1 MATVGIWSVK
11 NNLSRVIDYVS
22 DEKKVDEQ
30 TFKDLHN
37 ELEYISDDYKTE
49 EKKYVTG
56 INCSTNNACEEMKE
70 IKKLFQKEDGIIAFH
85 AYQSFKEGE
94 VTPEQAHKIG
104 IQLAEEM
111 WGDRFQVV
119 VATHLNTNHIH
130 NHFVINSVSFVD
142 GKKYYDNRMSYAE
155 LRRLNDQ
162 ICMEHNLS
170 YLEEKKTKKGLYYIN
185 YQDKADKIIY
195 SKQTKSDV
203 DMAIALAN
211 SYSEFLHILENMNYE
226 VKERASKLSVRNLEY
241 KRNIRI
247 ERQFGNDYSIENIK
261 KQIAGMYLPEKQ
273 NQYRRYFEK
282 DKVIDTLMKMNCKGL
297 AFKYINYLKLLNK
310 YPTYIRSHR
319 VSNQLQR
326 DVMQMNLISNQTI
339 FLAKYRIDTL
349 GDLENKYKELRRE
362 TRIKK
367 EDNNL
372 KDELHICESIIFRKN
387 SILDEEKENKKE
399 VVVHEPIK

>member
-56 INCSTNNACEEMKE
+56 INCSTINACKEMKE
-70 IKKLFQKEDGIIAFH
+70 IKKHFQKEDGIIAFH

-94 VTPEQAHKIG
+94 VTPEQAHNIG

-211 SYSEFLHILENMNYE
+211 SYSEFLRILENMNYE

-261 KQIAGMYLPEKQ
+261 KQIAGIYLPEKQ

-349 GDLENKYKELRRE
+349 DDLENKYKELRRE

-367 EDNNL
+367 EDNSL

-387 SILDEEKENKKE
+387 SILEEEKENKKE

>member
-56 INCSTNNACEEMKE
+56 INCSTNNACKEMKE
-70 IKKLFQKEDGIIAFH
+70 IKKHFQKEDGIIAFH

-94 VTPEQAHKIG
+94 VTPEQAHNIG

-142 GKKYYDNRMSYAE
+142 EKKYYDNRMSYAE

-261 KQIAGMYLPEKQ
+261 KQIAGIYLPEKQ
-273 NQYRRYFEK
+273 PF
-282 DKVIDTLMKMNCKGL
+282 I
-297 AFKYINYLKLLNK
+297 
-310 YPTYIRSHR
+310 
-319 VSNQLQR
+319 
-326 DVMQMNLISNQTI
+326 
-339 FLAKYRIDTL
+339 
-349 GDLENKYKELRRE
+349 
-362 TRIKK
+362 
-367 EDNNL
+367 
-372 KDELHICESIIFRKN
+372 
-387 SILDEEKENKKE
+387 
-399 VVVHEPIK
+399 

>member
-56 INCSTNNACEEMKE
+56 INCSTNNACKEMKE
-70 IKKLFQKEDGIIAFH
+70 IKKHFQKEDGIIAFH

-94 VTPEQAHKIG
+94 VTPEQAHNIG

-261 KQIAGMYLPEKQ
+261 KQIAGIYLPEKQ
-273 NQYRRYFEK
+273 NQYRRYFER

-326 DVMQMNLISNQTI
+326 DVMQMNLISNQTT

-349 GDLENKYKELRRE
+349 DDLENKYKELRRE

>member
-1 MATVGIWSVK
+1 MATVGIWNVK

-56 INCSTNNACEEMKE
+56 INCSTINACKEMKE
-70 IKKLFQKEDGIIAFH
+70 IKKHFQKEDGIIAFH

-94 VTPEQAHKIG
+94 VTPKQAHNLG

-261 KQIAGMYLPEKQ
+261 KQIAGIYLPEKK
-273 NQYRRYFEK
+273 NQYKRYFEK
-282 DKVIDTLMKMNCKGL
+282 DKIIDTLMKMN
-297 AFKYINYLKLLNK
+297 
-310 YPTYIRSHR
+310 
-319 VSNQLQR
+319 
-326 DVMQMNLISNQTI
+326 
-339 FLAKYRIDTL
+339 
-349 GDLENKYKELRRE
+349 YK
-362 TRIKK
+362 
-367 EDNNL
+367 
-372 KDELHICESIIFRKN
+372 
-387 SILDEEKENKKE
+387 
-399 VVVHEPIK
+399 

>member
-56 INCSTNNACEEMKE
+56 INCSTNNACKEMKE
-70 IKKLFQKEDGIIAFH
+70 IKKHFQKEDGIIAFH

-94 VTPEQAHKIG
+94 VTPEQAHNIG

-261 KQIAGMYLPEKQ
+261 KQIAGIYLPEKQ

-349 GDLENKYKELRRE
+349 DDLENKYNELRRE

>member
-22 DEKKVDEQ
+22 DKKKVDEQ

-56 INCSTNNACEEMKE
+56 INCSSNNACKEMKE
-70 IKKLFQKEDGIIAFH
+70 IKKHFQKEDGIIAFH

-94 VTPEQAHKIG
+94 VTPEQAHNIG

-226 VKERASKLSVRNLEY
+226 VRERASKLSVRNLEY

-261 KQIAGMYLPEKQ
+261 KQIAGIYLPEKT

-297 AFKYINYLKLLNK
+297 AFRYINYLKLLNK
-310 YPTYIRSHR
+310 YPTYIRNHR

-349 GDLENKYKELRRE
+349 DDLENKYKELRRE

>member
-56 INCSTNNACEEMKE
+56 INCSTINACKEMKE
-70 IKKLFQKEDGIIAFH
+70 IKKHFQKEDGIIAFH

-94 VTPEQAHKIG
+94 VTPKQAHNIG

-261 KQIAGMYLPEKQ
+261 KQIAGIYLPEKQ

-310 YPTYIRSHR
+310 YPTYIRNHR

-349 GDLENKYKELRRE
+349 DDLENKYKELRRE

>member
-11 NNLSRVIDYVS
+11 NNLSRVIDYAS

-56 INCSTNNACEEMKE
+56 INCSTNNACKEMKE
-70 IKKLFQKEDGIIAFH
+70 IKKHFQKEDGIIAFH

-94 VTPEQAHKIG
+94 VTPEQAHSIG

-203 DMAIALAN
+203 DMAITLAN

-261 KQIAGMYLPEKQ
+261 KQIAGIYLPEKQ

-310 YPTYIRSHR
+310 YPTYIRNHR

-339 FLAKYRIDTL
+339 FLAKSRIDTL
-349 GDLENKYKELRRE
+349 DDLENKYKELRRE

>member
-56 INCSTNNACEEMKE
+56 INCSTNNACKEMKE
-70 IKKLFQKEDGIIAFH
+70 IKKHFQKEDGIIAFH

-94 VTPEQAHKIG
+94 VTPEQAHNIG

-261 KQIAGMYLPEKQ
+261 KQIAGIYLPEKQ

-297 AFKYINYLKLLNK
+297 AFKYINYLKRN
-310 YPTYIRSHR
+310 HR

-349 GDLENKYKELRRE
+349 DDLENKYKELRRE

>member
-56 INCSTNNACEEMKE
+56 INCSTNNACKEMKE
-70 IKKLFQKEDGIIAFH
+70 IKKHFQKEDGIIAFH

-94 VTPEQAHKIG
+94 VTPEQAHNIG

-273 NQYRRYFEK
+273 NQYRRYFDK

-297 AFKYINYLKLLNK
+297 AFKYINYLKMLNK
-310 YPTYIRSHR
+310 YPTYIRNHR

-339 FLAKYRIDTL
+339 LLAKYRIDTL
-349 GDLENKYKELRRE
+349 EDLENKYKELRRE

>member
-56 INCSTNNACEEMKE
+56 INCSTINACKEMKE
-70 IKKLFQKEDGIIAFH
+70 IKKHFQKEDGIIAFH

-94 VTPEQAHKIG
+94 VTPEQAHNIG

-226 VKERASKLSVRNLEY
+226 VKARASKLSVRNLEY

-261 KQIAGMYLPEKQ
+261 KQIAGIYLPEKQ

-310 YPTYIRSHR
+310 YPTYIKNHR

-349 GDLENKYKELRRE
+349 DDLENKYKELRRE

>member
-37 ELEYISDDYKTE
+37 ELEYIYDDYKTE

-56 INCSTNNACEEMKE
+56 INCSTNNACKEMKE
-70 IKKLFQKEDGIIAFH
+70 IKKHFQKEDGIIAFH

-94 VTPEQAHKIG
+94 VTPEQAHNIG

-130 NHFVINSVSFVD
+130 NHFLINSVSFVD

-261 KQIAGMYLPEKQ
+261 KQIAGIYLPEKQ

-349 GDLENKYKELRRE
+349 DDLENKYKELRRE

>member
-37 ELEYISDDYKTE
+37 ELKYISDDYKTE

-56 INCSTNNACEEMKE
+56 INCSTNNACKEMKE
-70 IKKLFQKEDGIIAFH
+70 IKKHFQKEDGIIAFH

-94 VTPEQAHKIG
+94 VTPEQAHNIG

-261 KQIAGMYLPEKQ
+261 KQIAGIYLPEKQ

-310 YPTYIRSHR
+310 YPTYIRNHR

-349 GDLENKYKELRRE
+349 DDLENKYKELRRE

-387 SILDEEKENKKE
+387 SILEEEKENKKE

>member
-56 INCSTNNACEEMKE
+56 INCSTNNACKEMKE
-70 IKKLFQKEDGIIAFH
+70 IKKHFQKEDGIIAFH

-94 VTPEQAHKIG
+94 VTPEQAHNIG
-104 IQLAEEM
+104 IQLTEEM

-142 GKKYYDNRMSYAE
+142 GKKCYDNRISYAE

-261 KQIAGMYLPEKQ
+261 KQIAGIYLPEKQ

-310 YPTYIRSHR
+310 YPTYIKNHR

-349 GDLENKYKELRRE
+349 DDLENKYNELRRE
-362 TRIKK
+362 TRIK

-387 SILDEEKENKKE
+387 SILEEEKENKKE

>member
-56 INCSTNNACEEMKE
+56 INCSTNNACKEMKE

-261 KQIAGMYLPEKQ
+261 KQIAGIYLPEKQ

-339 FLAKYRIDTL
+339 FLAKYRIDTIE
-349 GDLENKYKELRRE
+349 DLENKYKELRRE

>member
-56 INCSTNNACEEMKE
+56 INCSTNNACKEMKE
-70 IKKLFQKEDGIIAFH
+70 IKKHFQKEDGIIAFH

-94 VTPEQAHKIG
+94 VTPEQAHNIG

-261 KQIAGMYLPEKQ
+261 KQIAGIYLPEKQ

-349 GDLENKYKELRRE
+349 DDLENKYNELRRE

-387 SILDEEKENKKE
+387 SILEEEKENKKE

>member
-56 INCSTNNACEEMKE
+56 INCSTINACKEMKE
-70 IKKLFQKEDGIIAFH
+70 IKKHFQKEDGIIAFH

-94 VTPEQAHKIG
+94 VTPEQAHNIG

-261 KQIAGMYLPEKQ
+261 KQIAGIYLPEKQ
-273 NQYRRYFEK
+273 NQYRRYFECYA
-282 DKVIDTLMKMNCKGL
+282 NE
-297 AFKYINYLKLLNK
+297 LNK
-310 YPTYIRSHR
+310 
-319 VSNQLQR
+319 
-326 DVMQMNLISNQTI
+326 
-339 FLAKYRIDTL
+339 
-349 GDLENKYKELRRE
+349 
-362 TRIKK
+362 
-367 EDNNL
+367 
-372 KDELHICESIIFRKN
+372 
-387 SILDEEKENKKE
+387 
-399 VVVHEPIK
+399 

>member
-11 NNLSRVIDYVS
+11 NNLSRVIDYIS

-56 INCSTNNACEEMKE
+56 INCSTNNACKEMKE
-70 IKKLFQKEDGIIAFH
+70 IKKHFQKEDGIIAFH

-94 VTPEQAHKIG
+94 VTPEQAHNIG

-162 ICMEHNLS
+162 ICMEHDLS

-261 KQIAGMYLPEKQ
+261 KQIAGIYLPEKQ

-349 GDLENKYKELRRE
+349 DDLENKYKELRRE

-399 VVVHEPIK
+399 VVVHESIK

>member
-11 NNLSRVIDYVS
+11 NNLSRVIDYAS

-56 INCSTNNACEEMKE
+56 INCSTNNACKEMKE
-70 IKKLFQKEDGIIAFH
+70 IKKHFQKEDGIIAFH

-94 VTPEQAHKIG
+94 VTPEQAHSIG

-203 DMAIALAN
+203 DMAITLAN

-261 KQIAGMYLPEKQ
+261 KQIAGIYLPEKQ

-310 YPTYIRSHR
+310 YPTYIRNHR

-349 GDLENKYKELRRE
+349 DDLENKYKELRRE

>member
-56 INCSTNNACEEMKE
+56 INCSTNNACKEMKE
-70 IKKLFQKEDGIIAFH
+70 IKKIFQKEDGIIAFH

-94 VTPEQAHKIG
+94 VTPELAHNIG
-104 IQLAEEM
+104 IQRAEEM

-162 ICMEHNLS
+162 ICMEHDLS

-261 KQIAGMYLPEKQ
+261 KQIAGIYLPEKQ

-297 AFKYINYLKLLNK
+297 AFKYINYLFG
-310 YPTYIRSHR
+310 I
-319 VSNQLQR
+319 NQ
-326 DVMQMNLISNQTI
+326 NQKNNT
-339 FLAKYRIDTL
+339 FNFKTL
-349 GDLENKYKELRRE
+349 
-362 TRIKK
+362 
-367 EDNNL
+367 
-372 KDELHICESIIFRKN
+372 
-387 SILDEEKENKKE
+387 
-399 VVVHEPIK
+399 

>member
-56 INCSTNNACEEMKE
+56 INCSTNNACKEMKE
-70 IKKLFQKEDGIIAFH
+70 IKKHFQKEDGIIAFH

-94 VTPEQAHKIG
+94 VTPEQAHNIG

-130 NHFVINSVSFVD
+130 NHFVINSVSLVD

-261 KQIAGMYLPEKQ
+261 KQIAGIYLPEKQ

-349 GDLENKYKELRRE
+349 DDLENKYNELRRE

-372 KDELHICESIIFRKN
+372 KDELHICEGIIFRKN

>member
-56 INCSTNNACEEMKE
+56 INCSTNNACKEMKE
-70 IKKLFQKEDGIIAFH
+70 IKKHFQKEDGIIAFH

-94 VTPEQAHKIG
+94 VTPEQAHNIG

-261 KQIAGMYLPEKQ
+261 KQIAGIYLPEKQ

-310 YPTYIRSHR
+310 YPTYIRNHR

-349 GDLENKYKELRRE
+349 DDLETKYKELRRE

>member
-56 INCSTNNACEEMKE
+56 INCSTINACKEMKE
-70 IKKLFQKEDGIIAFH
+70 IKKHFQKEDGIIAFH

-94 VTPEQAHKIG
+94 VTPEQAHNIG

-261 KQIAGMYLPEKQ
+261 KQIAGIYLPEKQ

-282 DKVIDTLMKMNCKGL
+282 DKVIDTLMKMNCMGL

-349 GDLENKYKELRRE
+349 DDLENKYKELRRE

-387 SILDEEKENKKE
+387 SILEEEKENKKE

>member
-56 INCSTNNACEEMKE
+56 INCSTNNACKEMKE
-70 IKKLFQKEDGIIAFH
+70 IKKHFQKEDGIIAFH

-94 VTPEQAHKIG
+94 VTPEQAHNIG

-211 SYSEFLHILENMNYE
+211 SYLEFLHILENMNYE

-247 ERQFGNDYSIENIK
+247 ERQFGNDY
-261 KQIAGMYLPEKQ
+261 
-273 NQYRRYFEK
+273 
-282 DKVIDTLMKMNCKGL
+282 
-297 AFKYINYLKLLNK
+297 
-310 YPTYIRSHR
+310 
-319 VSNQLQR
+319 
-326 DVMQMNLISNQTI
+326 
-339 FLAKYRIDTL
+339 
-349 GDLENKYKELRRE
+349 
-362 TRIKK
+362 
-367 EDNNL
+367 
-372 KDELHICESIIFRKN
+372 
-387 SILDEEKENKKE
+387 
-399 VVVHEPIK
+399 

>member
-56 INCSTNNACEEMKE
+56 INCSSNNACKEMKE
-70 IKKLFQKEDGIIAFH
+70 IKKHFQKEDGIIAFH

-94 VTPEQAHKIG
+94 VTPEQAHNIG

-226 VKERASKLSVRNLEY
+226 VRERASKLSVRNLEY

-261 KQIAGMYLPEKQ
+261 KQIAGIYLPEKT

-297 AFKYINYLKLLNK
+297 AFRYINYLKLLNK
-310 YPTYIRSHR
+310 YPTYIRNHR

-349 GDLENKYKELRRE
+349 DDLENKYNELRRE

>member
-11 NNLSRVIDYVS
+11 NNLSRVIDYAS

-56 INCSTNNACEEMKE
+56 INCSTNNACKEMKE
-70 IKKLFQKEDGIIAFH
+70 IKKHFQKEDGIIAFH

-94 VTPEQAHKIG
+94 VTPEQAHSIG

-203 DMAIALAN
+203 DMAITLAN

-261 KQIAGMYLPEKQ
+261 KQIAGIYLPEKQ

-310 YPTYIRSHR
+310 YPTYIRNHR

-349 GDLENKYKELRRE
+349 DDLENKYKELRRE

-387 SILDEEKENKKE
+387 SILEEEKENKKE
-399 VVVHEPIK
+399 VIVHEPIK

>member
-56 INCSTNNACEEMKE
+56 INCSTNNACKEMKE
-70 IKKLFQKEDGIIAFH
+70 IKKHFQKEDGIIAFH

-94 VTPEQAHKIG
+94 VTPEQAHNIG

-211 SYSEFLHILENMNYE
+211 SYSEFITILENMNYE
-226 VKERASKLSVRNLEY
+226 VTERANKLSVRDLEY
-241 KRNIRI
+241 NRNIRI
-247 ERQFGNDYSIENIK
+247 ERRFGEDYTIDNIK
-261 KQIAGMYLPEKQ
+261 KQILGLYLPEKKTY
-273 NQYRRYFEK
+273 YRNYFQR
-282 DKVIDTLMKMNCKGL
+282 DSVIDNLFKMNCKGL
-297 AFKYINYLKLLNK
+297 AMRYIKYLKLLNN
-310 YPTYIRSHR
+310 YPTYIKRNR
-319 VSNQLQR
+319 VSYSMRL
-326 DVMQMNLISNQTI
+326 DVMKMERISEQTVLLANNNITSKEDLINL
-339 FLAKYRIDTL
+339 
-349 GDLENKYKELRRE
+349 YKSIKEKLHYNPDNNELKNEILLINEIRRRE
-362 TRIKK
+362 ELL
-367 EDNNL
+367 EDN
-372 KDELHICESIIFRKN
+372 S
-387 SILDEEKENKKE
+387 KENKKE
-399 VVVHEPIK
+399 VVIHEPVK

>member
-56 INCSTNNACEEMKE
+56 INCSTNNACKEMKE
-70 IKKLFQKEDGIIAFH
+70 IKKHFQKEDGIIAFH

-94 VTPEQAHKIG
+94 ITPEQAHNIG

-261 KQIAGMYLPEKQ
+261 KQIAGIYLPEKQ

-349 GDLENKYKELRRE
+349 DDLENKYNELRRE

-387 SILDEEKENKKE
+387 SILEEEKENKKE

>member
-56 INCSTNNACEEMKE
+56 INCSTNNACKEMKE
-70 IKKLFQKEDGIIAFH
+70 IKKHFQKADGIIAFH

-94 VTPEQAHKIG
+94 VTPEQAHNIG

-211 SYSEFLHILENMNYE
+211 SYLEFLHILENMNYE

-261 KQIAGMYLPEKQ
+261 KQIAGIYLPEKQ

-282 DKVIDTLMKMNCKGL
+282 YNVIYNLKKMNCK
-297 AFKYINYLKLLNK
+297 
-310 YPTYIRSHR
+310 
-319 VSNQLQR
+319 
-326 DVMQMNLISNQTI
+326 
-339 FLAKYRIDTL
+339 
-349 GDLENKYKELRRE
+349 
-362 TRIKK
+362 
-367 EDNNL
+367 
-372 KDELHICESIIFRKN
+372 
-387 SILDEEKENKKE
+387 
-399 VVVHEPIK
+399 

>member
-56 INCSTNNACEEMKE
+56 INCSTNNACKEMKE
-70 IKKLFQKEDGIIAFH
+70 IKKHFQKEDGIIAFH

-94 VTPEQAHKIG
+94 ITPEQAHNIG

-142 GKKYYDNRMSYAE
+142 GKKSYDNRMSYAE

-261 KQIAGMYLPEKQ
+261 KQIAGIYLPEKQ

-310 YPTYIRSHR
+310 YPTYIKNHR

-349 GDLENKYKELRRE
+349 DDLENKYKELRRE

-387 SILDEEKENKKE
+387 SILEEEKENKKE

>member
-56 INCSTNNACEEMKE
+56 INCSTNNACKEMKE
-70 IKKLFQKEDGIIAFH
+70 IKKHFQKEDGIIAFH

-94 VTPEQAHKIG
+94 VTPEQAHNIG

-226 VKERASKLSVRNLEY
+226 VKERASKISVRNLEY

-261 KQIAGMYLPEKQ
+261 KQIAGIYLPEKQ

-349 GDLENKYKELRRE
+349 DDLENKYNELRRE

-372 KDELHICESIIFRKN
+372 KDELHICEGIIFRKN

>member
-56 INCSTNNACEEMKE
+56 INCSTNNACKEMKE
-70 IKKLFQKEDGIIAFH
+70 IKKHFQKEDGIIAFH

-94 VTPEQAHKIG
+94 VTPEQAHNIG

-261 KQIAGMYLPEKQ
+261 KQIAGIYLPEKQ

-349 GDLENKYKELRRE
+349 DDLETKYKELRRE